1 MFKATNIAAPDKI
14 FETCNEMQT
23 YIEAHYN
30 ADNGA
35 AVADRA
41 ASLEAYMA
49 LSGKLLADA
58 KYHYNT
64 AMNSDFIQAIKNVSN
79 LTASV
84 QKKYV
89 DSICKDYQ
97 YLVDWCSRI
106 NAACTHQLDMCRS
119 TMSTLRE
126 EMKQLNYQTK

>member
-1 MFKATNIAAPDKI
+1 
-14 FETCNEMQT
+14 MQT

-30 ADNGA
+30 SDNGS

-64 AMNSDFIQAIKNVSN
+64 AMNSDFINAIKTVSN
-79 LTASV
+79 LTASI

-97 YLVDWCSRI
+97 YLVDWCGRI

-119 TMSTLRE
+119 VMSTLRE
-126 EMKQLNYQTK
+126 EMKQLNYTQK